1 MNNDIKTKFIYDSL
15 LYYANKIV
23 FNKSEDINT
32 ANIYIR
38 KLADK
43 ISATFDRRNTPDLEF
58 AFLEGENLYSIFNI
72 LNKNNE
78 SKKYDASILYEN
90 EKVNVPKDIAAK
102 PNEEFYK
109 TIKA

>member
-43 ISATFDRRNTPDLEF
+43 ISANFDRRNTPDLEF

-90 EKVNVPKDIAAK
+90 KKLM
-102 PNEEFYK
+102 FQK
-109 TIKA
+109 TLQLNRMKNFIKL